1 MKVFYELIWM
11 IMVMRDYSDQKS
23 SKLIEI
29 EWMSFLLLT

>member
-29 EWMSFLLLT
+29 E